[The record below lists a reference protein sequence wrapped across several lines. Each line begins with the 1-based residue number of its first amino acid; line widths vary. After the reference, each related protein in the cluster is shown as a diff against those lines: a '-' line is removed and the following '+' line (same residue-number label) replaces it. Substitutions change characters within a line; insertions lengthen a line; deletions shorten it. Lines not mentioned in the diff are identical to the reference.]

1 MLQILQFG
9 KIVKKVKRIYVI
21 IRKLFKFEN
30 AHIVRNC
37 TSRRCSRSIHGH
49 SYKVEVKLSS
59 NYLDNGEMVYDFG
72 LMKLS
77 IKELIDSF
85 DHAITL
91 WSKDDNQYIEYAKQ
105 FSERWILLPVNP
117 SAEQFS
123 RVFFLM
129 IDRVLELMEF
139 NNCEREVALHS
150 VVVHE
155 TDTGYAECFREDAY
169 NFEGMG
175 EIRLEDIVF
184 SKRIIEEWSD
194 PGLWEKMLNY
204 KPIESPIEV

>member
-1 MLQILQFG
+1 M
-9 KIVKKVKRIYVI
+9 I

-59 NYLDNGEMVYDFG
+59 NFLDRGQMVYDFG

-91 WSKDDNQYIEYAKQ
+91 WREDNPEYKKFAKK
-105 FSERWILLPVNP
+105 FSERWIELPVNP

-123 RVFFLM
+123 RVFFVM
-129 IDRVLELMEF
+129 IDRVLECMEF
-139 NNCEREVALHS
+139 RNGEREVKLHS
-150 VVVHE
+150 IVVHE

-184 SKRIIEEWSD
+184 SERIKEEWND
-194 PGLWEKMLNY
+194 KRLWDKLLKKEKIIPP
-204 KPIESPIEV
+204 KEI

>member
-1 MLQILQFG
+1 M
-9 KIVKKVKRIYVI
+9 I

-49 SYKVEVKLSS
+49 SYKVEVKLKSDF
-59 NYLDNGEMVYDFG
+59 LDNGQMVYDFG
-72 LMKLS
+72 LMKLY
-77 IKELIDSF
+77 IKDLIDSF

-91 WSKDDNQYIEYAKQ
+91 WSKDNKEYIEFARK
-105 FSERWILLPVNP
+105 FSERWVELPVNP

-129 IDRVLELMEF
+129 IDRVLSLMEF
-139 NNCEREVALHS
+139 KNGEKEVKLHS
-150 VVVHE
+150 ITVHE

-175 EIRLEDIVF
+175 EIKLEDIKF
-184 SKRIIEEWSD
+184 SDRIKEEWRD
-194 PGLWEKMLNY
+194 KDMWDKILKGDILNTP
-204 KPIESPIEV
+204 KQI